1 MDSKTLVQQC
11 IQKCQTS
18 ASDMRQA
25 ASQTTSS
32 QAKNTLT
39 SAATQLDACVK
50 QCESIITQ
58 L

>member
-1 MDSKTLVQQC
+1 MDSKSLVQQC

-25 ASQTTSS
+25 ASLTANP
-32 QAKNTLT
+32 QAKSTLT
-39 SAATQLDACVK
+39 SAASQLDTCIK
-50 QCESIITQ
+50 QCESIMSQ